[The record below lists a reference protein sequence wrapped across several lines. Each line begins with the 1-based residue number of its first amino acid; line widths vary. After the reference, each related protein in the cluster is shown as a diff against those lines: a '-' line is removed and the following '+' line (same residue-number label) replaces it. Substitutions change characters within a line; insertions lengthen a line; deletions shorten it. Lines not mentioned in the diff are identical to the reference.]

1 MESKNSHFL
10 SQTRSQAQ
18 THTTF
23 IQAMLDPNADFGGL
37 YTFPTITPFDD
48 ITRLYELEYR
58 DICKEVFKQL
68 HIDIDSAILE
78 SALQSYNTFRNNNI
92 APFVKIEDNLYCL
105 ELYHGPT
112 FAFKDMALQPFSKL
126 LDSVATQQKQQ
137 YLILSAT
144 SGDTGPATLNAF
156 ANLHYIK
163 AICLYPKGGTSEV
176 QRLQMTTQ
184 DASNLKVFG
193 IHGDFDT
200 AQSTLKTLLKN
211 EKFRESLEKKGYK
224 LSAANSVNIARIAFQ
239 IVYYWFI
246 GKELFKQNITDFS
259 VVIPSGNFGNALGA
273 FFAKKLGL
281 PITKICI
288 ASNPNDILTEFFT
301 TGNYDIRHKT
311 LHLSYSPAMD
321 ILKSSNIERLLF
333 AYFGAVR
340 TKELMESLDTKLFFT
355 LTKQELAQLQE
366 TFEAQSF
373 SDAECLH
380 GIKEAFVNGYMLD
393 PHTSNAY
400 LFAKQRQKVTQKT
413 QVIISTAHFSKFAKA
428 VLLALSSSNA
438 NDIESLNDKEAL
450 HRIIQ
455 IIQQQYHTPIKLDS
469 AITELFTKKEV
480 HTTCYEP
487 NTLQE
492 HIITWL

>member
-239 IVYYWFI
+239 IVYYWVI
-246 GKELFKQNITDFS
+246 GKELFKQNITYFS

-301 TGNYDIRHKT
+301 TGSYDIRHKT

-373 SDAECLH
+373 GS
-380 GIKEAFVNGYMLD
+380 GIFYRKTGGQI
-393 PHTSNAY
+393 NA
-400 LFAKQRQKVTQKT
+400 KT
-413 QVIISTAHFSKFAKA
+413 
-428 VLLALSSSNA
+428 
-438 NDIESLNDKEAL
+438 
-450 HRIIQ
+450 
-455 IIQQQYHTPIKLDS
+455 
-469 AITELFTKKEV
+469 LFTVQKALAAAFLR
-480 HTTCYEP
+480 HCWHPLHDDAYRTAGIRGRCCDR
-487 NTLQE
+487 
-492 HIITWL
+492 W

>member
-1 MESKNSHFL
+1 ME
-10 SQTRSQAQ
+10 
-18 THTTF
+18 
-23 IQAMLDPNADFGGL
+23 I
-37 YTFPTITPFDD
+37 
-48 ITRLYELEYR
+48 
-58 DICKEVFKQL
+58 
-68 HIDIDSAILE
+68 
-78 SALQSYNTFRNNNI
+78 
-92 APFVKIEDNLYCL
+92 
-105 ELYHGPT
+105 
-112 FAFKDMALQPFSKL
+112 
-126 LDSVATQQKQQ
+126 
-137 YLILSAT
+137 
-144 SGDTGPATLNAF
+144 
-156 ANLHYIK
+156 
-163 AICLYPKGGTSEV
+163 
-176 QRLQMTTQ
+176 
-184 DASNLKVFG
+184 
-193 IHGDFDT
+193 
-200 AQSTLKTLLKN
+200 
-211 EKFRESLEKKGYK
+211 
-224 LSAANSVNIARIAFQ
+224 
-239 IVYYWFI
+239 
-246 GKELFKQNITDFS
+246 
-259 VVIPSGNFGNALGA
+259 
-273 FFAKKLGL
+273 
-281 PITKICI
+281 KICI

-301 TGNYDIRHKT
+301 TGSYDIRHKT

-373 SDAECLH
+373 SDVECLH

-400 LFAKQRQKVTQKT
+400 LFAKQRQKVTQET